1 MRQQQLAD
9 QAEEQQKTL
18 KLSNDTY
25 AMAFKAFNWNVM
37 RQLDLRPDEIH
48 QAFAGTLY
56 VFGIQLLMIA
66 FVGSVVLTGAYG
78 FTIKL
83 PGTTFVPDLPADATK
98 DEITAEKLG
107 AGITVMGAR
116 FVCTI
121 LMHLQVEGDVRQ
133 GLAMMKYVTNHPFE
147 FMSPGTAFTIAC
159 MQFTGGLA
167 AEFFCIL
174 YLGSIDMPVD
184 VIIRFVALASIAK
197 VDDIY
202 ASALPSSTRTT
213 QKSKPL
219 VVKVHRRDI
228 SQEIGVK
235 DRIEHVFVFKLHR
248 FIYKTLRIIYC
259 SFLYYFLPYIS
270 VVLPYFVPGV
280 LEGTA

>member
-1 MRQQQLAD
+1 
-9 QAEEQQKTL
+9 
-18 KLSNDTY
+18 
-25 AMAFKAFNWNVM
+25 MAFKAFNWNVM

-48 QAFAGTLY
+48 QAFTGTLY
-56 VFGIQLLMIA
+56 VFGIQILMIC
-66 FVGSVVLTGAYG
+66 FVGSVVLTGSYG
-78 FTIKL
+78 FSIKL
-83 PGTTFVPDLPADATK
+83 PGSTFNTDD
-98 DEITAEKLG
+98 ITNVNEAMAEKLS

-147 FMSPGTAFTIAC
+147 FMSPGTAFAIAC

-174 YLGSIDMPVD
+174 YLGSVDMPVD
-184 VIIRFVALASIAK
+184 VVIRFVALASIAK

-219 VVKVHRRDI
+219 VVQVFRRDI
-228 SQEIGVK
+228 SQELGVK
-235 DRIEHVFVFKLHR
+235 GRIEHPYVFWTQR

-259 SFLYYFLPYIS
+259 SFLYYFLPYFS
-270 VVLPYFVPGV
+270 VVLPYFVG
-280 LEGTA
+280 A

>member
-1 MRQQQLAD
+1 
-9 QAEEQQKTL
+9 
-18 KLSNDTY
+18 
-25 AMAFKAFNWNVM
+25 MAFKAFNWNVM

-48 QAFAGTLY
+48 QAFQGTLY

-66 FVGSVVLTGAYG
+66 FVGSVVFTGDYS
-78 FTIKL
+78 FRIKL
-83 PGTTFVPDLPADATK
+83 PGSTYPDADPNDPEST
-98 DEITAEKLG
+98 LR
-107 AGITVMGAR
+107 AGLLVMGAR

-147 FMSPGTAFTIAC
+147 FMSPGTAFSIAC

-174 YLGSIDMPVD
+174 YLGNIDMPVD

-228 SQEIGVK
+228 SQELVTQDK
-235 DRIEHVFVFKLHR
+235 IEHVFVFKTQR

-259 SFLYYFLPYIS
+259 SFLYYFLPYMS
-270 VVLPYFVPGV
+270 VVLPYFVEGV
-280 LEGTA
+280 LQPVATTA

>member
-1 MRQQQLAD
+1 
-9 QAEEQQKTL
+9 
-18 KLSNDTY
+18 
-25 AMAFKAFNWNVM
+25 MAFKAFNWNVM

-48 QAFAGTLY
+48 QAFQGTLY

-66 FVGSVVLTGAYG
+66 FVGSVVFTGDYS
-78 FTIKL
+78 FYIKL
-83 PGTTFVPDLPADATK
+83 PGSTYPDADPN
-98 DEITAEKLG
+98 DEESTLR
-107 AGITVMGAR
+107 AGLTVMGAR

-147 FMSPGTAFTIAC
+147 FMSPGTAFSIAC

-174 YLGSIDMPVD
+174 YLGNIDMPVD

-228 SQEIGVK
+228 SQELVTMDK
-235 DRIEHVFVFKLHR
+235 IEHVFVFKTQR

-259 SFLYYFLPYIS
+259 SFLYYFLPYMS
-270 VVLPYFVPGV
+270 VVLPYFIEGV
-280 LEGTA
+280 LQPAATTA